1 MDIRTKEVTS
11 MARKEFDTFLLQ
23 DPAMFTED
31 QEVEL
36 IVRDLSPEDRKRKY
50 RSFFAKAK
58 VSKSSSTYADIL
70 WIRLGRGQLLDEPW
84 SVEIVKEINKF
95 SN

>member
-1 MDIRTKEVTS
+1 
-11 MARKEFDTFLLQ
+11 MARKEFDTYVLQ
-23 DPAMFTED
+23 DPELFVED

-36 IVRDLSPEDRKRKY
+36 IVRDLTPEDRKRKY

-70 WIRLGRGQLLDEPW
+70 WIRLGRGQLLEAPW
-84 SVEIVKEINKF
+84 SVEILEEINKF
-95 SN
+95 SD